1 MYLTRNL
8 DMKQRRDLEGVRAGQ
23 EMKFSEIAAEMGI
36 SRAHVENI
44 YKRAIEQLKLKLP
57 PLEPETVRFSPPSK
71 TTVGGWAGGGA
82 VVEEE
87 IRDYSLLWCPRTTR
101 VVSGPYGKANFPGT
115 RFPTRGAAREYW
127 AARTRILEEH
137 KIKGR
142 YIFRIPK

>member
-1 MYLTRNL
+1 VRVVEREYLTY
-8 DMKQRRDLEGVRAGQ
+8 
-23 EMKFSEIAAEMGI
+23 EMSFEEIAATMGLTRQGVERLYH
-36 SRAHVENI
+36 RAVE
-44 YKRAIEQLKLKLP
+44 KLRYRLP
-57 PLEPETVRFSPPSK
+57 RPEVETVRFIPPSK
-71 TTVGGWAGGGA
+71 TTVGGWAGGAAG
-82 VVEEE
+82 EPETE
-87 IRDYSLLWCPRTTR
+87 LRDYSLLWCPRTTR